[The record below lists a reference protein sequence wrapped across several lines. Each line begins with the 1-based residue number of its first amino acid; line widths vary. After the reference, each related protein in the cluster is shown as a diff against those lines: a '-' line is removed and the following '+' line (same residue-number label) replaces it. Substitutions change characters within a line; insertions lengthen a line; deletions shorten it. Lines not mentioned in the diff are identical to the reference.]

1 MSDWNKL
8 LWTFFIISICTLNS
22 ILIKST
28 ESKKLL
34 KVIYWLSVIVL
45 WVVCMC
51 WLFFD
56 FWK

>member
-51 WLFFD
+51 WVLFD